1 MTIKWNRRLDQLVAG
16 HGMLLREPVTK
27 LPRGLVQSGW
37 AATALYGHDPVGG
50 PRPVSEQGHER
61 RFRPHS
67 AMSALA
73 PITTKPTTLH
83 NGREGPIA
91 TEVRCSKTATYSITS
106 SARAKIDCGTLI

>member
-1 MTIKWNRRLDQLVAG
+1 MRI
-16 HGMLLREPVTK
+16 
-27 LPRGLVQSGW
+27 
-37 AATALYGHDPVGG
+37 GG

-106 SARAKIDCGTLI
+106 SARAKIDCGTLIPSALAVLRLSASTYLVGACTGRSVSYTHLRAHETVLDIVCRL